1 MRHKQFF
8 YLLLLGLFSLSGVST
23 YAQNVFTLKLNGVS
37 CIQDGN
43 TTDLYYSVPQDIQ
56 NLKVTVSYEGSDV
69 TGFYIEDQ
77 LCAHGSEYSL

>member
-43 TTDLYYSVPQDIQ
+43 TTDLYYSVP
-56 NLKVTVSYEGSDV
+56 
-69 TGFYIEDQ
+69 
-77 LCAHGSEYSL
+77 